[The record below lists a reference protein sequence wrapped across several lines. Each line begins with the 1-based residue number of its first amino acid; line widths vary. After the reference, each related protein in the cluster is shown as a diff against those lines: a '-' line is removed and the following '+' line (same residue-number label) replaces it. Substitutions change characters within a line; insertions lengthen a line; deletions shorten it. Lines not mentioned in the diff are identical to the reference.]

1 MGGGRLGRGMS
12 AVEARQGLDRWR
24 RGNAW
29 RVEGL
34 LLTKGGDQ
42 WAGPR
47 LVGGDGKR
55 LERAN
60 IGATLVLRARSS
72 TARHCITYLRD
83 VQVHVSG
90 HAKDKVLQEGDRGKR
105 GLE

>member
-72 TARHCITYLRD
+72 TARHRITYLRD
-83 VQVHVSG
+83 VHVHLSG
-90 HAKDKVLQEGDRGKR
+90 HAKTKCLQEADRGKK